1 VELEIRHFRLVA
13 AIAQTG
19 SVTRAGETLHL
30 TQSAL
35 SHQLRDIESRL
46 GARLFHRVGR
56 RMLPTDAGRLLVE
69 TAATVLATVG
79 AAEDRIRKASQGAEG
94 TLRISTECYTVYHW
108 LPPILKQFQVAHP
121 GVDVRIDAA
130 ATANPLRALADG
142 QLDLAVVSTA
152 PRDRRFAMHPLFD
165 DTMLVIV
172 APTHPFARRSSVRP
186 HDLRSETLLLY
197 ARKEDSFVYQ
207 RVIVRSGITPK
218 AIQQI
223 QLTEAI
229 VELVKAGLGVAIL
242 AEWAIAP
249 YVRAREVRAIPLT
262 GGGHRRRW
270 SAVTLKD
277 TAKLPYMADFIR
289 LLATNTPNRVGATRL
304 QPVLRMPRGSVRRR
318 PLAS

>member
-1 VELEIRHFRLVA
+1 MELEIRHFRLVA

-46 GARLFHRVGR
+46 GTRLLHRVGR
-56 RMLPTDAGRLLVE
+56 RMVPTDAGRLLVE

-79 AAEDRIRKASQGAEG
+79 AAEDRIRKTSQGAEG
-94 TLRISTECYTVYHW
+94 ILRISTECYTVYHW
-108 LPPILKQFQVAHP
+108 LPPILKRFQVAHP
-121 GVDVRIDAA
+121 GVDVRIDAS
-130 ATANPLRALADG
+130 ATANPLRAVADG
-142 QLDLAVVSTA
+142 QLDLAVVTTPA
-152 PRDRRFAMHPLFD
+152 RDRRFAVHPLFD
-165 DTMLVIV
+165 DNMLVIV
-172 APTHPFARRSSVRP
+172 APSHPFARRAYVRP

-197 ARKEDSFVYQ
+197 APKEDSFVY
-207 RVIVRSGITPK
+207 RSVIARSGVTPK

-249 YVRAREVRAIPLT
+249 YVRARQLRAIPLT
-262 GGGHRRRW
+262 RAGHRRRW

-277 TAKLPYMADFIR
+277 TAKLPYVADFIS
-289 LLATNTPNRVGATRL
+289 LLATNTPNRVSTASLR
-304 QPVLRMPRGSVRRR
+304 PVLRMPRGSARRR